1 MFSVFKKPRKMPGII
16 SVEISPIGV
25 AFVYLND
32 PKSQPAKCKICEF
45 QEYDDITE
53 FPKYLTD
60 FVIKNKLQNLDCNW
74 ILHPAYYRLLL
85 IDAPKVS
92 KHEYRA
98 AIRWQIKNMID
109 IPVEDLSVEI
119 FSPTGEIQQ
128 GEKLYVIAAQKSFLQ
143 KHVDLLI
150 NNHLNPVTIDIH
162 ELAIGNLLSQLIT
175 AEEKIMFLQLLED
188 SSIFMIIKDHCIHFA
203 RHIIYGINELDN
215 QQTLDNFVSEI
226 ERCLDYYQRQ
236 LKQTIGNKLF
246 LAPLSHAD
254 TIISTLAA
262 RLGVK
267 IQEIEINS
275 LISFPK
281 RLANDLQ
288 ARCCA
293 AIGDALS
300 KGDN

>member
-1 MFSVFKKPRKMPGII
+1 MFSVFKKPRKMEGII
-16 SVEISPIGV
+16 SIEISPIAV
-25 AFVYLND
+25 TFAYLND
-32 PKSQPAKCKICEF
+32 PKARPAKCKICEF
-45 QEYDDITE
+45 QKYDDVTL

-92 KHEYRA
+92 KNEYRA

-143 KHVDLLI
+143 ENIDLLI
-150 NNHLNPVTIDIH
+150 NNQLNPITIDIH
-162 ELAIGNLLSQLIT
+162 ELAIGNLLTQLIT
-175 AEEKIMFLQLLED
+175 AEEEIMFLQLLED
-188 SSIFMIIKDHCIHFA
+188 SSIFMIIKNHCIHFA
-203 RHIIYGINELDN
+203 RHIIHGINELDN
-215 QQTLDNFVSEI
+215 HKTLDNFISEI
-226 ERCLDYYQRQ
+226 KRCLDYYQRQ
-236 LKQTIGNKLF
+236 LKQTIGDKLF
-246 LAPLSHAD
+246 LAPLSNAD
-254 TIISTLAA
+254 TIISTLAT
-262 RLGVK
+262 RLEVK
-267 IQEIEINS
+267 IQDIDINS

-281 RLANDLQ
+281 RLTNDLQ

-293 AIGDALS
+293 TIGGALS
-300 KGDN
+300 KEDN